1 MHPVMQNGKEI
12 SKQGAKRKVDGS
24 LHRHGENPDGSSF
37 DAYSK
42 VSEDGASIT
51 DEITVRGKDSNE
63 SKEKFVYHRVMG
75 KTGAGANVS
84 KPPRAPC
91 VALALA
97 VSGANVTRSSVE
109 AMAVS

>member
-1 MHPVMQNGKEI
+1 MQNGKEI

-75 KTGAGANVS
+75 KTGAGAEQNCARS
-84 KPPRAPC
+84 RKIQLRLISGTYQ
-91 VALALA
+91 ALARPL
-97 VSGANVTRSSVE
+97 TQ
-109 AMAVS
+109 